1 MNFSP
6 RIKYTA
12 LCEHESNRVDITL
25 NSQDNT
31 RQVYWSRQFNS
42 YVVNDNPMGLWSA
55 PDGTPCDLLS
65 INGHGEIR
73 WAVTSPNGGTA
84 GDVDA
89 AQYFGLSWHGYR
101 GE

>member
-1 MNFSP
+1 MFLP
-6 RIKYTA
+6 KIKYTGMS
-12 LCEHESNRVDITL
+12 ETQSNCVDL
-25 NSQDNT
+25 VLYGSKSNE
-31 RQVYWSRQFNS
+31 QVYWSPQYNS

-55 PDGTPCDLLS
+55 SDGTPCDLLS

-84 GDVDA
+84 GDIDA
-89 AQYFGLSWHGYR
+89 ARYFGLSWHGYR